1 MNGLR
6 HLEVMGP
13 LTIIH
18 LKLVV
23 LLYEL
28 SQGRELFKAKISNRV
43 FGCVV
48 MDGQIMLRK
57 IPLSVLI
64 HTVGE

>member
-6 HLEVMGP
+6 HLEVVGP

-28 SQGRELFKAKISNRV
+28 SQGRKLFKAKISNRV

-48 MDGQIMLRK
+48 VDGQIGVRK
-57 IPLSVLI
+57 IPLSALA